1 MSVMRF
7 FCCNLPFLKDFFTHF
22 PLVAG
27 KQPIP
32 AADDGVILKFVP
44 CNQLHFVIHN
54 FNEVLL
60 LQSAY
65 PERFYSIIKLVTPC
79 YVFSYLR

>member
-32 AADDGVILKFVP
+32 PADDRVHATDRRQDGLP
-44 CNQLHFVIHN
+44 AHHQRSHHQGGALALEQH
-54 FNEVLL
+54 
-60 LQSAY
+60 
-65 PERFYSIIKLVTPC
+65 
-79 YVFSYLR
+79 